1 MRARAPHIVA
11 LDDQVGAYLR
21 SRDAGATTA
30 EVEAALNAG
39 SGCTGYPHIHCRH
52 VPYSAVYGSLRRNE
66 RAKRLDGLR
75 DPLSG
80 RRGGVLWVW
89 RR

>member
-1 MRARAPHIVA
+1 MKAHTIA
-11 LDDQVGAYLR
+11 LDDQVGAYLQ
-21 SRDAGATTA
+21 SREAGATTA
-30 EVEAALNAG
+30 EVQAAVLDPR
-39 SGCTGYPHIHCRH
+39 CTGYPHIHCRH
-52 VPYSAVYGSLRRNE
+52 VPYSAVYGSLRRYE
-66 RAKRLDGLR
+66 RVGRLDALR

>member
-1 MRARAPHIVA
+1 MTARAPHTVA
-11 LDDQVGAYLR
+11 LDDQVGAYLLGR
-21 SRDAGATTA
+21 GNVGATTA
-30 EVEAALNAG
+30 EVLAAVLDT
-39 SGCTGYPHIHCRH
+39 GCTGYPHIRCRH
-52 VPYSAVYGSLRRNE
+52 LPYSAVYGSLRRHE
-66 RAKRLDGLR
+66 RARRLDALR